1 MKLSSM
7 TSLRNRRRSGQ
18 SLVEFTLMGI
28 PMVFVTISVVYMSI
42 GMWQFHSLAY
52 ASDMTARY
60 VSVHGAT
67 CGQSGNTCT
76 ITVGNVAN
84 FFATQAMALDTSK
97 VIVKLKDGSGTTTCS
112 AVSSCNSTSTQFPN
126 ASYNSVGSDITITAT
141 YGVKSPLAMF
151 WPPDVDWAHD
161 YTLGAQSRQR
171 IMF

>member
-1 MKLSSM
+1 MKLTGIPSP
-7 TSLRNRRRSGQ
+7 RNRRRSGQ

-42 GMWQFHSLAY
+42 GMWQFYSLAY

-67 CGQSGNTCT
+67 CAQNGNTCT
-76 ITVGNVAN
+76 ITVGNVAT
-84 FFATQAMALDTSK
+84 FFASQAMSLDTSK
-97 VIVKLKDGSGTTTCS
+97 VIVKLTDGSGTTTCS
-112 AVSSCNSTSTQFPN
+112 PLNGCTSTSTQFPS

-161 YTLGAQSRQR
+161 YTLGAKSRQR